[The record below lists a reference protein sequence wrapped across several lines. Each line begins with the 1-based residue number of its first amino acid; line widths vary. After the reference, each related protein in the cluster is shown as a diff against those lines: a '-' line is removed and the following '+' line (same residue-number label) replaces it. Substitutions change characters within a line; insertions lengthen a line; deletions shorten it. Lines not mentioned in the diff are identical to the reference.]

1 MKKKVIRNL
10 IGLLIGVLVFGGI
23 YIAISSFKSN
33 SKTSTTVS
41 TSFENKS
48 EELETKSKS
57 DTQNDDSNL
66 NSTKSDDKNANSN
79 SNNTKSDDKNVN
91 SNSNNDKS
99 NNQNADSNSNNK
111 IGEQKHFNYTM
122 DSGKYNEFLTKLNTI
137 EKNDAEGNEKA
148 ATTYDIT
155 MYSKEF
161 NKQYDTLLND
171 IYNYL
176 KGAMP
181 ENEFKKLQNE
191 EVKWINEKESA
202 IKESHE
208 KYKGGSINA
217 YIGGLTS
224 LGYTHDRI
232 KELLEEVK

>member
-10 IGLLIGVLVFGGI
+10 IVLLIGVLVLGGI

-33 SKTSTTVS
+33 SQTSTTVS
-41 TSFENKS
+41 TSSENKS

-57 DTQNDDSNL
+57 DTQNDDSNS
-66 NSTKSDDKNANSN
+66 NNTKSDDKNANSN
-79 SNNTKSDDKNVN
+79 SNN
-91 SNSNNDKS
+91 DKS
-99 NNQNADSNSNNK
+99 NNQNANSNSNNNTRA
-111 IGEQKHFNYTM
+111 QKHFNYTM
-122 DSGKYNEFLTKLNTI
+122 DSSKYNEFLTKLNII

-155 MYSKEF
+155 MYANEF

-176 KGAMP
+176 KGVMP

-224 LGYTHDRI
+224 LGYTHNRI